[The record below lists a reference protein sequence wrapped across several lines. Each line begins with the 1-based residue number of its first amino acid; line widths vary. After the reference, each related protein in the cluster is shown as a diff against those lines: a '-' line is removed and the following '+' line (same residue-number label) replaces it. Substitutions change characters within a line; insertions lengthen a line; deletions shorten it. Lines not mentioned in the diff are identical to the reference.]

1 MRIEILEDTTVVNTI
16 ESTTD
21 FAEKNYPG
29 KWRLADV
36 QFSLPSVNKT
46 EWIIDIGPFFDRFK
60 TAKMPLLLS
69 TNATVKALLADI
81 QVRKWID
88 LKRPDV
94 AAAIDALIALG
105 VTNMNT
111 ELKNEILDT
120 PVTADENLALRKQ
133 FFS

>member
-1 MRIEILEDTTVVNTI
+1 MRIEILDGQTVINTI
-16 ESTTD
+16 ESTPQ
-21 FAEKNYPG
+21 FAEANFPG
-29 KWRLADV
+29 SWREVVPAISVTINPTQYLIDV
-36 QFSLPSVNKT
+36 
-46 EWIIDIGPFFDRFK
+46 GPFFDRFK

-94 AAAIDALIALG
+94 SQAIDALIALG
-105 VTNMNT
+105 VTNMTT
-111 ELKNEILDT
+111 ELKNEILNT
-120 PVTADENLALRKQ
+120 PVTAEENLALRKQ